1 MFTMRQSDIASIVAS
16 LWADQMWMIMALY
29 VNLAIW
35 KNTMAKGVFF
45 LIDAEHDG
53 DIQHYK
59 SLIIDN
65 GGEIEEVVWTGVEDD
80 DAYIVF
86 SAPTK
91 QQVDN
96 IKLILESE

>member
-1 MFTMRQSDIASIVAS
+1 M
-16 LWADQMWMIMALY
+16 
-29 VNLAIW
+29 
-35 KNTMAKGVFF
+35 
-45 LIDAEHDG
+45 IDAEHDG
-53 DIQHYK
+53 DIQHCK

-65 GGEIEEVVWTGVEDD
+65 GGEVEEVVWTGVED

-91 QQVDN
+91 EQVDN

>member
-1 MFTMRQSDIASIVAS
+1 M
-16 LWADQMWMIMALY
+16 
-29 VNLAIW
+29 
-35 KNTMAKGVFF
+35 
-45 LIDAEHDG
+45 IDAEHDG

-80 DAYIVF
+80 AYIVF
-86 SAPTK
+86 SALTK
-91 QQVDN
+91 EQVDN

>member
-1 MFTMRQSDIASIVAS
+1 
-16 LWADQMWMIMALY
+16 MARG
-29 VNLAIW
+29 
-35 KNTMAKGVFF
+35 TFF
-45 LIDAEHDG
+45 MIDAEHDG

-65 GGEIEEVVWTGVEDD
+65 SGEIDEVVWTGVEDD

-86 SAPTK
+86 SAPTR
-91 QQVDN
+91 QQVAN

>member
-35 KNTMAKGVFF
+35 KNTMAKGVFYM
-45 LIDAEHDG
+45 IDAEHDG

-65 GGEIEEVVWTGVEDD
+65 GGEIEEVVWTGEDD
-80 DAYIVF
+80 DAHIVF

-96 IKLILESE
+96 IKSILKYG

>member
-1 MFTMRQSDIASIVAS
+1 
-16 LWADQMWMIMALY
+16 MARG
-29 VNLAIW
+29 
-35 KNTMAKGVFF
+35 TFF
-45 LIDAEHDG
+45 MIDAEHDG

-59 SLIIDN
+59 SLIIDS
-65 GGEIEEVVWTGVEDD
+65 GGKIEEVVWTGNEDD

>member
-1 MFTMRQSDIASIVAS
+1 MTTVP
-16 LWADQMWMIMALY
+16 Y
-29 VNLAIW
+29 VNPAIW
-35 KNTMAKGVFF
+35 KSTMAKGVFYM
-45 LIDAEHDG
+45 IDAEHDG

-65 GGEIEEVVWTGVEDD
+65 GGEIDEVVWTGVEDD

-91 QQVDN
+91 EQVDN
-96 IKLILESE
+96 IKLSLESE

>member
-35 KNTMAKGVFF
+35 KNTMAKGVFYM
-45 LIDAEHDG
+45 IDAEHDG

-65 GGEIEEVVWTGVEDD
+65 GGEIEEVVWTGVEED

-86 SAPTK
+86 SALTK
-91 QQVDN
+91 EQVDN

>member
-1 MFTMRQSDIASIVAS
+1 
-16 LWADQMWMIMALY
+16 MARG
-29 VNLAIW
+29 
-35 KNTMAKGVFF
+35 TFF
-45 LIDAEHDG
+45 MIDAEHDG

-65 GGEIEEVVWTGVEDD
+65 GGEVEEVVWTGVEDD

-91 QQVDN
+91 EQVDN
-96 IKLILESE
+96 IKSIIKDG